1 MIERQNGQ
9 LIPNILITVGA
20 VATIFAIL
28 LFIDKVMVSVF
39 PFVSSFMIIG
49 ALFFIGIFILSVG
62 INLKEKLK
70 KLISELKNPSIT
82 ESKEDSALEIL
93 KKRYA
98 SGEITQEEFNKIK
111 EDLEWNNYKII
122 LRLDSLSNSNYNYS
136 WNSQIHS
143 QVQHDYR

>member
-20 VATIFAIL
+20 VSTIFAIL

-111 EDLEWNNYKII
+111 EDLE
-122 LRLDSLSNSNYNYS
+122 
-136 WNSQIHS
+136 
-143 QVQHDYR
+143 

>member
-39 PFVSSFMIIG
+39 PFVSSFMVIA

-122 LRLDSLSNSNYNYS
+122 LRLDSLSNSNNQYS
-136 WNSQIHS
+136 WNS
-143 QVQHDYR
+143 